1 MEEKIKKE
9 YFEHIVNEY
18 MDGKAKIQG
27 DHPEEIKTAIDT
39 FFHAAKLLVDNPEVD
54 TIPPEYVNKL
64 LSALGQH
71 PQYHSLLLDLLGI
84 IAQGEE

>member
-9 YFEHIVNEY
+9 YFKHIVNEY